1 MGTLEDV
8 KVGDKVIL
16 SSRYNDE
23 IIEVTR
29 LTKTQIV
36 CGASKFNR
44 TTGRMVGCD
53 GWSSSSIKI
62 ATEADIKRVE
72 REKRRRKMIAHITR
86 YTGYQYLSD
95 EKLEQIYNILKGEQ
109 NNE

>member
-1 MGTLEDV
+1 METLENI

-23 IIEVTR
+23 VIEVTR
-29 LTKTQIV
+29 LTKTQII

-44 TTGRMVGCD
+44 RTGYRVGSD
-53 GWSSSSIKI
+53 RWSVTKIKI
-62 ATEADIKRVE
+62 ATDEDIRRIE
-72 REKRRRKMIAHITR
+72 REHSRRKLISYITR

-95 EKLEQIYNILKGEQ
+95 EKLEQIYNILQEGKL
-109 NNE
+109 